1 MSKTVSGELITIDD
15 SAYDGMDDIVIYGKT
30 VQNLWFNPSGTQN
43 GVTVTANANGSITV
57 AGTSTGNVSLN
68 SGKKYTLKRSTV
80 YILFVDKKLSDSLTD
95 PSNGSF
101 FIKQHRQDGSLI
113 SGTTRY
119 IGYGNALSVKFTTS
133 KELSYVYMGVFSVSG
148 KTLSGT
154 YRVML
159 REATEAEITAAA
171 STPQTLP
178 VYPDDSGPDASNEEL
193 GIMPLND
200 DVSILADSDFDNYWC
215 PPGISSIDNLEILTA
230 GANLFT
236 LSGLSGTFFGVT
248 YSENGDGEIYGIG
261 TPTTATIVGNYISRN
276 YPIKPNTNYSLS
288 VDRNSD
294 YLIPYIGIYPNQLFS
309 NRLQDALLRDRTSMT
324 ISTNSEAKYILY
336 GMAHEGLNIDS
347 GSVKVMFNEGDIALP
362 WEKTEI
368 ISTTIDLQG
377 YSLNSLPDGTRDE
390 LRIDKEGNVTL
401 IQRVANASFTADDIV
416 LGGTLEYAEVFIGY
430 SSQGYVYNGGVYGT
444 TNSDDTINDFALN
457 ANPDSVDGCVK
468 CWVYSLETNGVPTGN
483 AVARFGN
490 GKAENSNTEQIN
502 SIKSIIGD
510 RTIHVLYKLYNPKTI
525 SLGKID
531 LPKLRKKPLVNN
543 VWAIGSAE
551 TTGFYLDTEM
561 ELTYR
566 RWPGVRADGFK
577 VSGKHNFW
585 DFASCVASSDSGKP
599 EKKFVTATVPYM
611 SGFYDLSKIYGA
623 IAYESRDVSYTFEL
637 LGDDMD
643 DLQRQKTNLLDWL
656 GLVHDEPIYDDT
668 QQNYHYVGS
677 FYEADWEEDE
687 TGESGTLTV
696 TFRCQPFLIADRA
709 TEESLRVGTHTVVNH
724 GQQVSVFAKAN
735 SGSATVKINGVIQAV
750 TTTEQRLTAQLQPGE
765 NEVVVTSNSVTLRYY
780 ELHL

>member
-30 VQNLWFNPSGTQN
+30 VQNLWFNPSGKSISSN
-43 GVTVTANANGSITV
+43 PNGSLKISVTNGNGESARV
-57 AGTSTGNVSLN
+57 MSYALKPST
-68 SGKKYTLKRSTV
+68 KYTAS
-80 YILFVDKKLSDSLTD
+80 VDKSLGTPASYALNVGFRDSGGEVIA
-95 PSNGSF
+95 NVYFG
-101 FIKQHRQDGSLI
+101 QDGSYATKRTFT
-113 SGTTRY
+113 SPSSFAY
-119 IGYGNALSVKFTTS
+119 ALFEVVVLA
-133 KELSYVYMGVFSVSG
+133 E
-148 KTLSGT
+148 LSGT

-159 REATEAEITAAA
+159 REATEAEIAAAA

-178 VYPDDSGPDASNEEL
+178 VYPDGSGLDTSDEEL
-193 GIMPLND
+193 GIMPLD
-200 DVSILADSDFDNYWC
+200 EVSTLADFDDYRC

-236 LSGLSGTFFGVT
+236 LSGLSRTFFGVT
-248 YSENGDGEIYGIG
+248 YSENENGEISGIG
-261 TPTTATIVGNYISRN
+261 TSTTPTIAGDYVRKN
-276 YPIKPNTNYSLS
+276 YPIKPNTNYTLS
-288 VDRNSD
+288 VDRNSA
-294 YLIPYIGIYPNQLFS
+294 YLIPHIGIYSNPLFT
-309 NRLQDALLRDRTSMT
+309 NRLSRALLKDRTSTT
-324 ISTNSEAKYILY
+324 IRTNSEAKYILY

-362 WEKTEI
+362 WEKPEI
-368 ISTTIDLQG
+368 ISTTIDLQV
-377 YSLNSLPDGTRDE
+377 YSLCSLPDGTRDE

-401 IQRVANASFTADDIV
+401 IQRVANVSITADDLIV
-416 LGGTLEYAEVFIGY
+416 SGTPEYIDVIVGY
-430 SSQGYVYNGGVYGT
+430 VSQGYVYNGGVLGN

-457 ANPDSVDGCVK
+457 ANPDKVQGAVR
-468 CWVYSLETNGVPTGN
+468 CWVYSRETNGVPTGN
-483 AVARFGN
+483 ATVRLGN
-490 GKAENSNTEQIN
+490 GKTENSTTEQCN
-502 SIKSIIGD
+502 SLKSIIGD

-531 LPKLRKKPLVNN
+531 LPKLRKKPLINN
-543 VWAIGSAE
+543 VWANGSAE
-551 TTGFYLDTEM
+551 TTSFYLDTEM
-561 ELTYR
+561 GLTYR
-566 RWPGVRADGFK
+566 QWPGVRADGFK

-623 IAYESRDVSYTFEL
+623 ISYESRDVSYTFEL
-637 LGDDMD
+637 LGDDID

-656 GLVHDEPIYDDT
+656 GLVHNEPIYDDT

-677 FYEADWEEDE
+677 FYEADWEEGE
-687 TGESGTLTV
+687 TGESGTLMV
-696 TFRCQPFLIADRA
+696 TFKCQPFLIADRA
-709 TEESLRVGTHTVVNH
+709 TKESLSVGTHTVVNH

-780 ELHL
+780 ERHL

>member
-15 SAYDGMDDIVIYGKT
+15 SAYDGLDDIVIYGKT
-30 VQNLWFNPSGTQN
+30 VQNLWVNPSGTRN
-43 GVTVTANANGSITV
+43 GVTVTANADGSITV
-57 AGTSTGNVSLN
+57 KGTATGNVSLN

-101 FIKQHRQDGSLI
+101 FIEQHRQDGSLI
-113 SGTTRY
+113 SGTTIY
-119 IGYGNALSVKFTTS
+119 VGYGNALSVKFTTS
-133 KELSYVYMGVFSVSG
+133 KELSHVYMGVFSMSG
-148 KTLSGT
+148 KTFSGT

-159 REATEAEITAAA
+159 REATKTEIAAAA
-171 STPQTLP
+171 STPQILP
-178 VYPDDSGPDASNEEL
+178 VYPDGSYPDASNGEL
-193 GIMPLND
+193 GIMPLNE
-200 DVSILADSDFDNYWC
+200 VSTLADSDFDDYWC
-215 PPGISSIDNLEILTA
+215 PPGIGSIDNLNISTS

-236 LSGLSGTFFGVT
+236 LSGLKGTFFGVT
-248 YSENGDGEIYGIG
+248 YSENENGEISGIG
-261 TPTTATIVGNYISRN
+261 IPTTATIAGSYISRN
-276 YPIKPNTNYSLS
+276 YPIKPNTNYTLS
-288 VDRNSD
+288 VDRNSN

-309 NRLQDALLRDRTSMT
+309 NRLQDALLRGRTSMT

-336 GMAHEGLNIDS
+336 GMAHNGLNIDS

-390 LRIDKEGNVTL
+390 LRINKDGNVTL

-416 LGGTLEYAEVFIGY
+416 LGGTLEYAEVVIGY
-430 SSQGYVYNGGVYGT
+430 SSQGYVYSDGVNGTGDSR
-444 TNSDDTINDFALN
+444 NTINDFAFN
-457 ANPDSVDGCVK
+457 SNPDGVSGIVK
-468 CWVYSLETNGVPTGN
+468 CWVYSLETNRVPTGN
-483 AVARFGN
+483 VIARLGN
-490 GKAENSNTEQIN
+490 GKAENSNTEQVN
-502 SIKSIIGD
+502 SLKSIIGD

-543 VWAIGSAE
+543 VWANGSSE
-551 TTGFYLDTEM
+551 TTSFYLDTEM
-561 ELTYR
+561 GLTYR
-566 RWPGVRADGFK
+566 QWPGVRADGFK

-643 DLQRQKTNLLDWL
+643 DLQRQKTNMLDWL

-668 QQNYHYVGS
+668 QPNYHYVGS

-696 TFRCQPFLIADRA
+696 TFKCQPFLIADRA
-709 TEESLRVGTHTVVNH
+709 TEESLSVGTHTVVNY

-765 NEVVVTSNSVTLRYY
+765 NEVVVTSNSVTLRYF
-780 ELHL
+780 ERHL

>member
-30 VQNLWFNPSGTQN
+30 VQNLWVNFTASGGGITVTSNVGGSIKLSGTSSSNNQMHF
-43 GVTVTANANGSITV
+43 GASLYTIKANTYYV
-57 AGTSTGNVSLN
+57 A
-68 SGKKYTLKRSTV
+68 
-80 YILFVDKKLSDSLTD
+80 FVDKEV
-95 PSNGSF
+95 
-101 FIKQHRQDGSLI
+101 
-113 SGTTRY
+113 SGTAFY
-119 IGYGNALSVKFTTS
+119 IQKYINNSYSAPFITIGTTPS
-133 KELSYVYMGVFSVSG
+133 IVNSG
-148 KTLSGT
+148 PQNTFDFMHVGCTINPGATVSGT

-159 REATEAEITAAA
+159 REATEAEIAAAA

-200 DVSILADSDFDNYWC
+200 ISTLSDTFDDYWC
-215 PPGISSIDNLEILTA
+215 PPGLSSIDNVEIVTA
-230 GANLFT
+230 GKNLLEKSYVKFTASSNSAGWSETDRVQLLFDSFLPKGNYYFKLDSFSSTDGGVQACAGYYIDNYGKENYFINLF
-236 LSGLSGTFFGVT
+236 SGAILHAV
-248 YSENGDGEIYGIG
+248 NGITKVYIY
-261 TPTTATIVGNYISRN
+261 VGNVDNKTYVAEGIRLNVNSVN
-276 YPIKPNTNYSLS
+276 Y
-288 VDRNSD
+288 VDNSIIRQVTPVP
-294 YLIPYIGIYPNQLFS
+294 L
-309 NRLQDALLRDRTSMT
+309 
-324 ISTNSEAKYILY
+324 STNHLC
-336 GMAHEGLNIDS
+336 
-347 GSVKVMFNEGDIALP
+347 
-362 WEKTEI
+362 
-368 ISTTIDLQG
+368 
-377 YSLNSLPDGTRDE
+377 SLPDGTRDE

-401 IQRVANASFTADDIV
+401 IKRTKSKVFNGSEDWEVYSNEVLNYPWFQVNSWDFEVINDSNVMRNSFY
-416 LGGTLEYAEVFIGY
+416 TLLPYYGHDGDTYIHATGAYI
-430 SSQGYVYNGGVYGT
+430 NGVYQFRAARVGIET
-444 TNSDDTINDFALN
+444 VEDFKSWL
-457 ANPDSVDGCVK
+457 
-468 CWVYSLETNGVPTGN
+468 
-483 AVARFGN
+483 AVNNMTVVFPLRN
-490 GKAENSNTEQIN
+490 E
-502 SIKSIIGD
+502 
-510 RTIHVLYKLYNPKTI
+510 KTI

-543 VWAIGSAE
+543 VWANGSAA
-551 TTGFYLDTEM
+551 TTNFYLDTEM
-561 ELTYR
+561 QLTYR
-566 RWPGVRADGFK
+566 QWPGVRADGFK

-585 DFASCVASSDSGKP
+585 DFSSCVASSDSGKP

-668 QQNYHYVGS
+668 QPNYHYIGS

-696 TFRCQPFLIADRA
+696 TFKCQPFLIADRA
-709 TEESLRVGTHTVVNH
+709 TEESLSVGTHTVVNP

-735 SGSATVKINGVIQAV
+735 SGSATVKINGVTQAV

-780 ELHL
+780 ERHL

>member
-30 VQNLWFNPSGTQN
+30 VQNLIPHFKNSVSSGVTFTANTDGSFTLSGTSIGDYTVGQFSFYTVKPSTTYVFYVDKYVSSDS
-43 GVTVTANANGSITV
+43 GVFVPTIAESYNGSWQSQYQVGKTTLVRIFT
-57 AGTSTGNVSLN
+57 TSPELEH
-68 SGKKYTLKRSTV
+68 
-80 YILFVDKKLSDSLTD
+80 VD
-95 PSNGSF
+95 F
-101 FIKQHRQDGSLI
+101 AIVR
-113 SGTTRY
+113 SGTT
-119 IGYGNALSVKFTTS
+119 GATV
-133 KELSYVYMGVFSVSG
+133 
-148 KTLSGT
+148 SGT

-159 REATEAEITAAA
+159 REATEAEIAAAA

-178 VYPDDSGPDASNEEL
+178 VYPDDSGPDASNDEL

-200 DVSILADSDFDNYWC
+200 VSTLSDTFDDYWC
-215 PPGISSIDNLEILTA
+215 PPGLSSIDNVEIVTA
-230 GANLFT
+230 GNDLFY
-236 LSGLSGTFFGVT
+236 SGYYASGYAYGIPVFSFSGTKQIELPYKVSAAYSGVGRLAYCFAGVT
-248 YSENGDGEIYGIG
+248 YRIVFDNAPDDVFCGLNQIKNGETGASGTSSGTTGEY
-261 TPTTATIVGNYISRN
+261 AQSVS
-276 YPIKPNTNYSLS
+276 KPNGHEFTLQKSGFVFVMCARTDNQYGYMFEKNFELRLEI
-288 VDRNSD
+288 VEQGCSD
-294 YLIPYIGIYPNQLFS
+294 GCCAVQTP
-309 NRLQDALLRDRTSMT
+309 
-324 ISTNSEAKYILY
+324 
-336 GMAHEGLNIDS
+336 
-347 GSVKVMFNEGDIALP
+347 
-362 WEKTEI
+362 
-368 ISTTIDLQG
+368 IDLQG
-377 YSLNSLPDGTRDE
+377 HSLCSLPDGTRDE

-401 IQRVANASFTADDIV
+401 IKRVGEYVVDGTEGSATIAQSSNEAIEDYFVCRIFSDIPLLNNASYSGIRTCLSNKLAV
-416 LGGTLEYAEVFIGY
+416 GNPYSNNGY
-430 SSQGYVYNGGVYGT
+430 
-444 TNSDDTINDFALN
+444 INCLFGCFDG
-457 ANPDSVDGCVK
+457 ANK
-468 CWVYSLETNGVPTGN
+468 Y
-483 AVARFGN
+483 
-490 GKAENSNTEQIN
+490 
-502 SIKSIIGD
+502 IGD
-510 RTIHVLYKLYNPKTI
+510 EYRARLPNMETAEDYKSWFASNKVTIVVKKHEPETI

-543 VWAIGSAE
+543 VWANGSAE
-551 TTGFYLDTEM
+551 TTNFYLDTEM

-566 RWPGVRADGFK
+566 QWPGVRADGFK

-637 LGDDMD
+637 LGADME

-668 QQNYHYVGS
+668 QPNYHYVGS

-696 TFRCQPFLIADRA
+696 TFKCQPFLIADRA
-709 TEESLRVGTHTVVNH
+709 TEESLSVGTHTVVNP

-735 SGSATVKINGVIQAV
+735 SGSATVKINGVTQAV

-780 ELHL
+780 ERHL